1 MAGRKKLVLAVI
13 DGVKPA
19 MLDRVVA
26 TGRAPAI
33 ERLMREGSYVEDCVS
48 VFPSITP
55 ACAGTITTGKGPEE
69 HLIPS
74 MNWYHRGE
82 HRYVEYGSSFMAS
95 RAFGIAR
102 SLTDTVYNMNMA
114 HLSREVKTVFET
126 LDDTGEVRTAGT
138 TYLIYRGRHRHEP
151 ASERA
156 IGRLATATLLPHAV
170 YGPKELF
177 YADLFASRRTGCRG
191 QLGMPGARD
200 EQTGCVGAYMVENDL
215 FDFLL
220 FSLPDNDSNSHR
232 RGPHAQVSSLAF
244 ADRQLERLMHAAG
257 GVDKFL
263 DEHAVIVVAD
273 HSHSTVE
280 ALISLEGAFGDR
292 RVLRPSDRRPEEA
305 ELAVC
310 PGWRS
315 AQIYV
320 LDPERHEE
328 LAPEV
333 AENALAIEGVD
344 LVMRLAGDEGV
355 ISSPR
360 GELRFAPGG
369 DVRDPRGVAWSLEG
383 DPVVVR
389 GTLRDGIL
397 RTPAYPDALWR
408 AWSALTCATTGDVL
422 LSADPGWEFLDWGGG
437 GHVGKGTHGSMHRND
452 SESMLLWCGTGPDRA
467 DAREQWSIRDVTPMV
482 LDHFGVSAG

>member
-1 MAGRKKLVLAVI
+1 MPKKLVLAVI

-33 ERLMREGSYVEDCVS
+33 ERLMREGNYVDDCVS

-55 ACAGTITTGKGPEE
+55 ACAGTISTGTGLDE

-82 HRYVEYGSSFMAS
+82 ARYVEYGSSFMAS

-102 SLTDTVYNMNMA
+102 SLTDTVYNMNLV
-114 HLSREVKTVFET
+114 HLSRDVKTIFET
-126 LDDTGEVRTAGT
+126 LDDADVRTMGT

-156 IGRLATATLLPHAV
+156 IGRLATATLMPHAV
-170 YGPKELF
+170 YGPRELF

-200 EQTGCVGAYMVENDL
+200 EQTGCVGAYMVEHDL
-215 FDFLL
+215 FDFML

-232 RGPHAQVSSLAF
+232 RGPHAQVTSLAF
-244 ADRQLERLMHAAG
+244 ADRQIERLMHAAG
-257 GVDKFL
+257 GPDAFL
-263 DEHAVIVVAD
+263 AEHAVIVVAD
-273 HSHSTVE
+273 PSHSTVE
-280 ALISLEGAFGDR
+280 ALISLEGVFGDL
-292 RVLRPSDRRPEEA
+292 RVLRPADRRPGEA

-320 LDPERHEE
+320 LDPERRTE
-328 LAPEV
+328 LAPRV
-333 AENALAIEGVD
+333 AGDAAAVEGVD
-344 LVMRLAGDEGV
+344 LVMWLEGEEAA
-355 ISSPR
+355 ISSAR

-369 DVRDPRGVAWSLEG
+369 NVTDPRGLSWSVEG
-383 DPVVVR
+383 DVAALR
-389 GTLRDGIL
+389 GAVEDGVL
-397 RTPAYPDALWR
+397 RTPEYPDALWR
-408 AWSALTCATTGDVL
+408 AWCALTCSTSGDVL
-422 LSADPGWEFLDWGGG
+422 LSAAPGWEFLDWGGG
-437 GHVGKGTHGSMHRND
+437 GHVGKGTHGSLHRND
-452 SESMLLWCGTGPDRA
+452 SESMLLWCGTGPDA
-467 DAREQWSIRDVTPMV
+467 VDARAQWSIRDVAPMV
-482 LDHFGVSAG
+482 LDHFGVQGR

>member
-1 MAGRKKLVLAVI
+1 
-13 DGVKPA
+13 
-19 MLDRVVA
+19 
-26 TGRAPAI
+26 
-33 ERLMREGSYVEDCVS
+33 VE
-48 VFPSITP
+48 
-55 ACAGTITTGKGPEE
+55 
-69 HLIPS
+69 
-74 MNWYHRGE
+74 
-82 HRYVEYGSSFMAS
+82 
-95 RAFGIAR
+95 
-102 SLTDTVYNMNMA
+102 
-114 HLSREVKTVFET
+114 TVFES
-126 LDDTGEVRTAGT
+126 LDDAGVRTAGT
-138 TYLIYRGRHRHEP
+138 TFLIYRGRHRHEVARETP
-151 ASERA
+151 VTGFLNRA
-156 IGRLATATLLPHAV
+156 FFRHGV
-170 YGPKELF
+170 WGPKELF
-177 YADLFASRRTGCRG
+177 YADIFASRSTGCRS
-191 QLGMPGARD
+191 QLGLPGVRD
-200 EQTGCVGAYMVENDL
+200 QHTGCVGAYLVEHDL

-280 ALISLEGAFGDR
+280 ALISLEGAFRDR

-422 LSADPGWEFLDWGGG
+422 LSADPGWELLDWGGG